1 MRLCNLGF
9 MTWESASVDKENR
22 YVNNMNCFFGI
33 CLCIHSIFVIVSLIT
48 WKSGA
53 QKMGCQKQNLQRI
66 ARANCQTMHLG

>member
-1 MRLCNLGF
+1 MGLMISLFVKVAELDVTVKANMVGF
-9 MTWESASVDKENR
+9 
-22 YVNNMNCFFGI
+22 
-33 CLCIHSIFVIVSLIT
+33 LIVSLIT